1 MSFSQPVLLG
11 IRMDVFS
18 KDKRSRIMSRIGGKD
33 TKPELIV
40 RSLLHRMGHRF
51 RIHRTDLPGNPDIT
65 LPKHKKVIFV
75 HGCFWHGH
83 IGCPRAKRPS
93 TNEEFWQKKL
103 DKNIQR
109 DGENTARLVALGWT
123 VLVIWQCEVKN
134 LPKLKRKIENFLGK
148 DTEQSGVPVEDENIR
163 ND

>member
-1 MSFSQPVLLG
+1 
-11 IRMDVFS
+11 MDVFG
-18 KDKRSRIMSRIGGKD
+18 KDKRSQIMSRVRGKD

-40 RSLLHRMGHRF
+40 RSLLHRMGYRF

-83 IGCPRAKRPS
+83 LACARAKRPS
-93 TNEEFWQKKL
+93 TNVEFWQKKL

-109 DGENTARLVALGWT
+109 DTQNIAKLVALGWT

-134 LPKLKRKIENFLGK
+134 LPNLKYKLEHFLGK
-148 DTEQSGVPVEDENIR
+148 NAAQHGMTMEDEDTR
-163 ND
+163 SD